1 MKSTF
6 DDTKPIF
13 QQIADMIADDIVDGL
28 LEEGEQIP
36 STTEL
41 SKFYQINRA
50 TAQKGLAILVDAGLV
65 YKQRGVGMFVA
76 DNAKET
82 LLAERK
88 KDFYKQYVQPM
99 LDEAKRIHL
108 MKEEIIHFIKEDS
121 DD

>member
-1 MKSTF
+1 MKSNF
-6 DDTKPIF
+6 DDDKPIF
-13 QQIADMIADDIVDGL
+13 QQIANMIADDIVDGQL
-28 LEEGEQIP
+28 KEGDQVL

-50 TAQKGLAILVDAGLV
+50 TAQKGLATLVDAGLV

-76 DNAKET
+76 EGAKMT

-88 KDFYKQYVQPM
+88 KDFYKQYVQPL

-108 MKEEIIHFIKEDS
+108 TKEEIIQFLKEDS
-121 DD
+121 ND

>member
-76 DNAKET
+76 ANAKET
-82 LLAERK
+82 LLTERK

-108 MKEEIIHFIKEDS
+108 TKEEVIHFIKEDS

>member
-28 LEEGEQIP
+28 LKEGEQIP

-82 LLAERK
+82 LLTERK

-99 LDEAKRIHL
+99 LDEANRIHL
-108 MKEEIIHFIKEDS
+108 TKEEIIHFIKEDS

>member
-13 QQIADMIADDIVDGL
+13 QQIADMIADDIVDGFL
-28 LEEGEQIP
+28 KEGEQIP

-76 DNAKET
+76 ANAKET
-82 LLAERK
+82 LLTERK

-108 MKEEIIHFIKEDS
+108 TKEEVIHFIKEDS